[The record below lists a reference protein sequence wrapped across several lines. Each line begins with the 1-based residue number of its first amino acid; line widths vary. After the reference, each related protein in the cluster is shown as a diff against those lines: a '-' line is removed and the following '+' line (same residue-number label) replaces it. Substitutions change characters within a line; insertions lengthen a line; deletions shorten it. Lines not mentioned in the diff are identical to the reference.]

1 MSVAAVPYI
10 LTWAAGLC
18 MCGWGGGGLH
28 LFTFH
33 GLSHGVCPPSFW
45 LPTGPQLVGFLPG
58 SGPGVRFW
66 IGGGGAGVPGLR
78 SLRLEVV
85 GFGSGVVHTQVS
97 CLSRCVNLGYA

>member
-1 MSVAAVPYI
+1 MVGEGVVCNCSPS
-10 LTWAAGLC
+10 TQGLP
-18 MCGWGGGGLH
+18 
-28 LFTFH
+28 
-33 GLSHGVCPPSFW
+33 HGVCPPSFW

-66 IGGGGAGVPGLR
+66 IGGGGEGVPELR

-97 CLSRCVNLGYA
+97 CSSRCVNLGYAGGSLLPAQLVIPSSS